1 MYPVMNSAS
10 KVNGILFC
18 LVLAGMF
25 VYSLPP
31 VFSFAKN
38 QGDAWTLFP
47 TPGEFPYEGIDPVWG
62 AYVRIAL
69 PGSASP
75 VA

>member
-38 QGDAWTLFP
+38 QSDAWNLFVD
-47 TPGEFPYEGIDPVWG
+47 GKLLRKFEQ
-62 AYVRIAL
+62 AYMLSCSRRW
-69 PGSASP
+69 AST
-75 VA
+75 